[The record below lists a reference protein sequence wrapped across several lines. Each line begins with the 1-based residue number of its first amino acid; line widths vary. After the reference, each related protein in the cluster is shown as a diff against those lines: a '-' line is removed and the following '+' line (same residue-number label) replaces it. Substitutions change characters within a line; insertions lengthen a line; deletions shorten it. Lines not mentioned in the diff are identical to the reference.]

1 MTEQEARMRR
11 ITDVPCVGKTSAD
24 LVQGIQRHYLR
35 TLGQHTSSHV
45 KNYKYQA
52 LAFAIRDRLMECWKN
67 TKDAH
72 EEQNGKRAY
81 YLSLEFL
88 MGRALGNAV

>member
-35 TLGQHTSSHV
+35 TLGQHTASHV
-45 KNYKYQA
+45 KNYKYKA
-52 LAFAIRDRLMECWKN
+52 LSFAIRDRL
-67 TKDAH
+67 
-72 EEQNGKRAY
+72 
-81 YLSLEFL
+81 
-88 MGRALGNAV
+88 